1 MKALFLSMI
10 LIAAIF
16 CTQDNFV
23 EKQATVDKVLGKVHN
38 RYDPNDQWDKLNL
51 RVHIRE
57 PRPQT
62 PARFSELIIDNQTG
76 YFRLSRQYEEG
87 TIDRVIDA
95 SGSSE
100 ILLNGSSNIPD
111 DIVEKYRLSRE
122 SNFGYQTFYRTIQG
136 LPSTLNQDVVESFG
150 SMRPELFDG
159 MDVHVIPIKLRES
172 LITREW
178 ELLVSEKAG
187 RMVALRFIHPPE
199 DEAENEIILFEG
211 EFVSGGVTIPRFRH
225 WYMEEGR
232 KYLGSDILLTELPG
246 EDTSNL

>member
-1 MKALFLSMI
+1 
-10 LIAAIF
+10 
-16 CTQDNFV
+16 
-23 EKQATVDKVLGKVHN
+23 
-38 RYDPNDQWDKLNL
+38 
-51 RVHIRE
+51 
-57 PRPQT
+57 
-62 PARFSELIIDNQTG
+62 
-76 YFRLSRQYEEG
+76 
-87 TIDRVIDA
+87 
-95 SGSSE
+95 
-100 ILLNGSSNIPD
+100 
-111 DIVEKYRLSRE
+111 
-122 SNFGYQTFYRTIQG
+122 
-136 LPSTLNQDVVESFG
+136 
-150 SMRPELFDG
+150 MRPDLFDG